1 MNLEAHFQRFREQII
16 GHDLQLE
23 HAGRRHPVIYADWTA
38 SGRLYA
44 PIERYMQDIVGPY
57 VANTHTETTLTGTA
71 MTQAYHEAQV
81 LIKRHVNAG
90 ENDVIIAD
98 GAGMTAV
105 INRLQR
111 MLGLRLPD
119 KWRERIDMAEAE
131 KPVVFLTHM
140 EHHSNQTT
148 WNECE
153 VTVVLIR
160 ATRDGLPD
168 LDHLRELLD
177 HYRDRPVK
185 IGSFTACSNVTGIIT
200 PYHEMAA
207 IMHEHG
213 GHCFIDFA
221 ASAPYV
227 TMDMHPAD
235 PQQKLDAVM
244 FSPHKFLGGPGSSGI
259 LVFDSELY
267 QCRVPDR
274 PGGGTVS
281 WTNPWGEHRFFEDVE
296 TREDGGT
303 PGFLQTIRA
312 ALAIKVKEA
321 MGVERMAKREHA
333 LTARLLDGLA
343 SIPGVHILE
352 GAQRERLCIV
362 SFYIEGLHHNLVV
375 RLLNDYFGIQTR
387 GGCSCAGTY
396 GHILLGVD
404 ENQSHQITAKIDQ
417 GDLSDKPGWVRAS
430 LHPTSTDE
438 EATRIVDATRKII
451 EHGADW
457 AKDYTFNRRTGEYEP
472 ASAHSHPVYID
483 AFEPLESPPG
493 KLHDRRVS

>member
-1 MNLEAHFQRFREQII
+1 MYLESHFRRFREQII
-16 GHDLQLE
+16 GHDLTLG
-23 HAGRRHPVIYADWTA
+23 HATDSDVPVIYADWTA

-44 PIERYMQDIVGPY
+44 PIEQYMRDIVGPY

-71 MTQAYHEAQV
+71 MTQAYHEAQA

-105 INRLQR
+105 VNRLQR

-119 KWRERIDMAEAE
+119 KWRERIELRESE

-160 ATRDGLPD
+160 ATRSGLPD

-177 HYRDRPVK
+177 EYRDRPVK

-213 GHCFIDFA
+213 GLCFVDFA

-227 TMDMHPAD
+227 TMDMHPND

-259 LVFDSELY
+259 LVFNRELY

-281 WTNPWGEHRFFEDVE
+281 WTNPWGEHHFFEDVE
-296 TREDGGT
+296 IREDGGT

-321 MGVERMAKREHA
+321 MGVENMAKREHA
-333 LTARLLDGLA
+333 LTTRLLDGLA

-404 ENQSHQITAKIDQ
+404 ENRSHQITAMIDQ

-438 EATRIVDATRKII
+438 EVDCVIHAIREIM
-451 EHGADW
+451 ENGDVW
-457 AKDYTFNRRTGEYEP
+457 AGDYSFNRRTGEYEP
-472 ASAHSHPVYID
+472 ASAHSHPVHIED
-483 AFEPLESPPG
+483 FEPLADHPQKTGEA
-493 KLHDRRVS
+493 

>member
-1 MNLEAHFQRFREQII
+1 MSPDAHFQPFREQII
-16 GHDLQLE
+16 GHDLDFE
-23 HAGRRHPVIYADWTA
+23 HNGRRLPVIYADWTA

-44 PIERYMQDIVGPY
+44 PIERFLQNVAGPY

-71 MTQAYHEAQV
+71 MTHAYHEAQQ
-81 LIKRHVNAG
+81 LIKNHVNAG
-90 ENDVIIAD
+90 ENDVLITD

-111 MLGLRLPD
+111 MLGLRVPD
-119 KWRERIDMAEAE
+119 KWRDRIELDEAE

-148 WNECE
+148 WEECE
-153 VTVVLIR
+153 VTVELIR
-160 ATRDGLPD
+160 ATREGLPD
-168 LDHLRELLD
+168 LDDL
-177 HYRDRPVK
+177 RDRLERHRDHPVK
-185 IGSFTACSNVTGIIT
+185 IGSFTACSNVTGIVT

-207 IMHEHG
+207 LMHEYG
-213 GHCFIDFA
+213 GVCFIDFA

-227 TMDMHPAD
+227 DIDMHPAD
-235 PQQKLDAVM
+235 PKQKLDAVM
-244 FSPHKFLGGPGSSGI
+244 FSPHKFLGGPGSSGVLI
-259 LVFDSELY
+259 FDRSLY

-281 WTNPWGEHRFFEDVE
+281 WTNPWGEHRFFDDVE

-303 PGFLQTIRA
+303 PGFLQVIRA
-312 ALAIKVKEA
+312 ALAIRLKEA
-321 MGVERMAKREHA
+321 MGVTEMARRERA
-333 LTARLLDGLA
+333 LTARLLDGLS
-343 SIPGVHILE
+343 SIPGVNILE
-352 GAQRERLCIV
+352 GNQRNRLCIV

-375 RLLNDYFGIQTR
+375 RLLNDYYGIQTR

-404 ENQSHQITAKIDQ
+404 EHRSHEITARIDQ

-438 EATRIVDATRKII
+438 EASRIVEAVAEIVR
-451 EHGADW
+451 HGEEW
-457 AKDYTFNRRTGEYEP
+457 ARHYRFNRATGEYEP
-472 ASAHSHPVYID
+472 ATPHHHPVRLD
-483 AFEPLESPPG
+483 SFEPLEAPAY
-493 KLHDRRVS
+493 DDIREA